1 MNRNEPPIAQ
11 IAATLTSERK
21 RSGFSI
27 AEVARQ
33 AKIAKSTLSQ
43 LENGVGNPS
52 IETLWS
58 ICGVLGIPVSRLLE
72 LPKQKTKIIRYGEG
86 LAVASK
92 RKNYQASLLA
102 ACPPNVS
109 RDIYLIEAA
118 PGEPHY
124 SDPHNQGVIE
134 HVIITKGKA
143 RLGLVSES
151 YELNEGDYISY
162 PGDLPHIFEA
172 LQKGT
177 CAMMVLERR
186 SNT

>member
-11 IAATLTSERK
+11 IAATLNSERR
-21 RSGFSI
+21 RSGLSI

-58 ICGVLGIPVSRLLE
+58 ICIVLGIPVSRLLE
-72 LPKQKTKIIRYGEG
+72 SPKQETKVIRYGEG
-86 LAVASK
+86 VTVASK
-92 RKNYQASLLA
+92 RNNYHATLLA

-109 RDIYLIEAA
+109 RDIYWIEVE
-118 PGEPHY
+118 PGELHY
-124 SDPHNQGVIE
+124 SEPHNQGVIE
-134 HVIITKGKA
+134 HVVITTGKA

-162 PGDLPHIFEA
+162 PGDLPHLFEA
-172 LQKGT
+172 LQEGT
-177 CAMMVLERR
+177 RAMLISEYR
-186 SNT
+186 

>member
-11 IAATLTSERK
+11 IAATLNSERR
-21 RSGFSI
+21 RSGLSI

-58 ICGVLGIPVSRLLE
+58 ICIVLGIPVSRLLE
-72 LPKQKTKIIRYGEG
+72 SPKQETKVIRHGEG
-86 LAVASK
+86 VTVASK
-92 RKNYQASLLA
+92 RNNYHATLLA

-109 RDIYLIEAA
+109 RDIYWIEVE

-124 SDPHNQGVIE
+124 SEPHNQGVIE
-134 HVIITKGKA
+134 HVVIATGKA

-151 YELNEGDYISY
+151 NELNEGDYISY
-162 PGDLPHIFEA
+162 PGDLPHLFEA
-172 LQKGT
+172 LQEGT
-177 CAMMVLERR
+177 RAMLISEYR
-186 SNT
+186 